1 MQAAPSVLSTARGRS
16 GGGRTP
22 LLSSKSQIRVYGKN
36 IANCRRS
43 LLVIGARNSG
53 KTSFLNFLRTS
64 LALPAWKQRQQP
76 PDDDFDNLN
85 AHSALAFPTFTSHYV
100 ETEVESERIGVTLWD
115 SEGLE
120 SNVVDIQIQDLTTFI
135 ESKFE
140 DTFNEES
147 KVARAPGIRDTH
159 IHCVFLLL
167 DPVRLD
173 ATIAANR
180 KASEINGAK
189 AKANSFVKGRS
200 EALPSGLD
208 ENLDLNVLRGLK
220 GKTTV
225 VPVIAKADTITSAH
239 MAHLKRAVWDSL
251 KKNGLETLE
260 ALNPDDDDDDSD
272 ITSVN
277 EGRNGH
283 TNGFDEREEDAA
295 KAEED
300 KFSATSVLDS
310 PSDSGSSFSATDFDL
325 ARPGKPVKPPPA
337 RTPSSPTV
345 PLSAP
350 AEPPALPLSIISPD
364 IYEPEVVGRK
374 FPWGFAD
381 PMNAEHCDFVRLKE
395 TVFTD
400 WKSDL
405 REASRELWY
414 EGWRTS
420 RLNKKA
426 RRDGAFIGDMSTQ
439 IWTQ

>member
-1 MQAAPSVLSTARGRS
+1 MQAAPLVLSTARERS
-16 GGGRTP
+16 GGGRIQLP
-22 LLSSKSQIRVYGKN
+22 SSKSQIWLYGEN
-36 IANCRRS
+36 TADFRYS
-43 LLVIGARNSG
+43 LLVVGARNSG

-76 PDDDFDNLN
+76 LEDDFDNPN
-85 AHSALAFPTFTSHYV
+85 SHSALAFPTFISHYV
-100 ETEVESERIGVTLWD
+100 ETEVENERIGVTLWD

-120 SNVVDIQIQDLTTFI
+120 TNVVDIQIQDLTTFI

-147 KVARAPGIRDTH
+147 KVARAPGFRDTH

-173 ATIAANR
+173 ANIAANQ

-189 AKANSFVKGRS
+189 AKANSFVKGRH
-200 EALPSGLD
+200 EPFPSGLD

-225 VPVIAKADTITSAH
+225 VPVIAKADSITSAH

-251 KKNGLETLE
+251 EKNGLETLE
-260 ALNPDDDDDDSD
+260 ALSPEDDDYSD
-272 ITSVN
+272 TTSIN

-300 KFSATSVLDS
+300 KFSVTSVLDS
-310 PSDSGSSFSATDFDL
+310 PSDSSSSFSASNFDL
-325 ARPGKPVKPPPA
+325 AKPSKPPKPAPA

-345 PLSAP
+345 PSSAP
-350 AEPPALPLSIISPD
+350 VEPPALPLSIISPD

-381 PMNAEHCDFVRLKE
+381 PMNAEHCDFVKLKE

-439 IWTQ
+439 IWAQ

>member
-1 MQAAPSVLSTARGRS
+1 MQAAPLVLSTARERS
-16 GGGRTP
+16 GGGRIQLP
-22 LLSSKSQIRVYGKN
+22 SSKSQIWLYGEN
-36 IANCRRS
+36 TADFRYS
-43 LLVIGARNSG
+43 LLVVGARNSG
-53 KTSFLNFLRTS
+53 KTSFLNFLRKS

-76 PDDDFDNLN
+76 PEDDFNN
-85 AHSALAFPTFTSHYV
+85 PNSHSALAFPTFISHYV
-100 ETEVESERIGVTLWD
+100 ETEVENERIGVTLWD

-120 SNVVDIQIQDLTTFI
+120 TNVVDIQIQDLTTFI

-147 KVARAPGIRDTH
+147 KVARAPGFRDTH

-173 ATIAANR
+173 TNIAANR

-189 AKANSFVKGRS
+189 ANANSFVKGRR
-200 EALPSGLD
+200 EPFPSGLD

-225 VPVIAKADTITSAH
+225 VPVIAKADSITSAH

-260 ALNPDDDDDDSD
+260 ALSPEDDDDSD
-272 ITSVN
+272 TTSIN

-300 KFSATSVLDS
+300 KFSVTSVLDS
-310 PSDSGSSFSATDFDL
+310 PSDSSSSFSASNFDL
-325 ARPGKPVKPPPA
+325 AKPNKPPKPSPA
-337 RTPSSPTV
+337 RTSSSPTV
-345 PLSAP
+345 WSSAP
-350 AEPPALPLSIISPD
+350 VEPPALPLSIISPD

-381 PMNAEHCDFVRLKE
+381 PMNAEHCDFVKLKE

-439 IWTQ
+439 IWAQ